1 MSRKPS
7 LAAGIARGLGFE
19 PPSAPSRS
27 SVSAA
32 PAGRVD
38 WQESRPRAGSRSSTT
53 SAATTKVAITIP
65 EKPKLA
71 RQWSQST
78 HNAFHD
84 FVNTK
89 GEPSLNLQREA
100 AGYLSTAASMSDS
113 GIITPA
119 QKERVKDLVAQG
131 NLQQSGRELFWL
143 VLGDQ
148 AAAATPP
155 LPGVR
160 QQGGGG
166 AQHRGSSVGGA
177 AEHAALEQRSRKGSS
192 ASATPIVVAVSKTT
206 DYKGNE
212 MDQLHNPLFTSGSV
226 GGGTGAAGEPAIAV
240 MPGVVPAQRSR
251 GASIGGMDMYS
262 KTGTAG
268 RKKSSAGAIAA
279 AKFERARAATS
290 AEEPAQGRS
299 RAGTESRLPI
309 ERLRSLTRQDS
320 GDAPVYKRG
329 AVECYFPSLARAGI
343 KTWKESQLQLN
354 KKSCQIFKMSDDRDD
369 QGERTVVKTRKEFE
383 LKNVD
388 QVRKIADAGSA
399 EYFAFEVAFKG
410 SGQKPLPVRLPSEQ
424 ERDDWFDAIKN
435 NLDTLWRFH

>member
-1 MSRKPS
+1 
-7 LAAGIARGLGFE
+7 
-19 PPSAPSRS
+19 
-27 SVSAA
+27 
-32 PAGRVD
+32 
-38 WQESRPRAGSRSSTT
+38 
-53 SAATTKVAITIP
+53 
-65 EKPKLA
+65 
-71 RQWSQST
+71 
-78 HNAFHD
+78 
-84 FVNTK
+84 VNTK

-155 LPGVR
+155 LPDMR

-166 AQHRGSSVGGA
+166 SQHRGSSVGGA

-226 GGGTGAAGEPAIAV
+226 EGGAGTAGEPAIAV

-279 AKFERARAATS
+279 AKFERTRAATS
-290 AEEPAQGRS
+290 VEEPAPGRS